1 MKHASRYDTLGSMRT
16 VKLPEANEMKL
27 TTVLHALSDPVRL
40 KIVLC
45 LAKAGEKNC
54 SSFEVEHLSKSTL
67 SHHVKILREAGIIQ
81 PRIEGKQHYYSV
93 RRDNL
98 DLCFPGLLDSIL
110 GTDER
115 YI

>member
-1 MKHASRYDTLGSMRT
+1 MRAMR
-16 VKLPEANEMKL
+16 VPEANEMKL

-45 LAKAGEKNC
+45 LARTGEKNC

-67 SHHVKILREAGIIQ
+67 SHHVKILREGGIIQ
-81 PRIEGKQHYYSV
+81 PRIEGKQHYYSI

-110 GTDER
+110 ATDEQ